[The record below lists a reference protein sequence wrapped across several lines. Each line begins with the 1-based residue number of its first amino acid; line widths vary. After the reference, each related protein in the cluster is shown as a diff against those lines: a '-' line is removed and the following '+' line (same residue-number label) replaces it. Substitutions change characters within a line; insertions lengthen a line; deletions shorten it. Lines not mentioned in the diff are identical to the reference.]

1 MHLGLVQSKQSPYP
15 RVPLYIFHYALFL
28 NGLKKFI
35 VVYDLLAEKYL
46 DCICSVM
53 CTWPL
58 VVYDLLAGNS
68 ESGLQSDTSRLMALK
83 PQSILCNCN
92 SNIGISRAPLKN
104 QVHQLIHEHCHYTSL
119 AGFQSDSSHF
129 VAFKPWK
136 ILSNTCRLLT
146 GHFITTI

>member
-1 MHLGLVQSKQSPYP
+1 MCTWALFKVSSHLTHES
-15 RVPLYIFHYALFL
+15 LYIFHYALFL

-104 QVHQLIHEHCHYTSL
+104 QGTSL
-119 AGFQSDSSHF
+119 FMSI
-129 VAFKPWK
+129 VI
-136 ILSNTCRLLT
+136 ILLWLVFNLTLPTLWLLYHGKFLAT
-146 GHFITTI
+146 LADC